1 MAARED
7 SRIARPPQPSNPLDA
22 QSSSP
27 SSAHSVLTK
36 GRARRA
42 MKMGSLASQVGSSY
56 LWTSL
61 RRPFLNSNRYK
72 QELLDLHLK
81 NARRVVEGSKQLRG
95 AFMKLVQMLS
105 MREDLLPGEAIDIL
119 RTTQASVPP
128 MDYRLI
134 SQQIRRELSKSPEQ
148 LFASFDPEAFAAASL
163 GQVHHARLKSGEE
176 VAVKIQYPG
185 VDHTVEQD
193 LGNLKLLLRTFQAIA
208 GDVMRQ
214 KIDTRAVYAELQERL
229 REELDYVNEA
239 RNIDEFRKLLAGD
252 QDILIPHVIKPL
264 STRRILTMSY
274 VDGYRLSDIFGG
286 GTDLELRTWVARK
299 YYELVWRQILEFGVL
314 HTDPQ
319 PGNYLV
325 TWHPKLGV
333 LDFGSV
339 RHFSE
344 PVRRASLQLAAALLE
359 RDDRSLATAL
369 IKLGYIE
376 REQNPAPM
384 VQIIYILFE
393 PVITDRMY
401 HPDEYDAVA
410 KATKVGELAFEYKL
424 YKSPRHSIFLL
435 RALIGLD
442 GIMKGLAVKMNY
454 YRLFRECVHNAARA
468 TAAS

>member
-1 MAARED
+1 MAGMERKT
-7 SRIARPPQPSNPLDA
+7 
-22 QSSSP
+22 
-27 SSAHSVLTK
+27 LTS

-61 RRPFLNSNRYK
+61 RRPFLNTARYQ
-72 QELLDLHLK
+72 QEVLDLHLK
-81 NARRVVEGSKQLRG
+81 NARRMVEGSKQLRG

-148 LFASFDPEAFAAASL
+148 LFASFDTEAFAAASL
-163 GQVHHARLKSGEE
+163 GQVHRARLKNGEE

-185 VDHTVEQD
+185 VDATVEQD
-193 LGNLKLLLRTFQAIA
+193 LGNLKLLLRTLQAIA
-208 GDVMRQ
+208 GDLMRQ
-214 KIDTRAVYAELQERL
+214 RIDTRSIYTELQERL

-239 RNIDEFRKLLAGD
+239 RNIDKFRSLLGSD
-252 QDILIPHVIKPL
+252 ETILIPRVIKAL
-264 STRRILTMSY
+264 STRRILTMTY
-274 VDGYRLSDIFGG
+274 IEGYRLADIFGEAA
-286 GTDLELRTWVARK
+286 DPELRTWVARK

-344 PVRRASLQLAAALLE
+344 TVRRASLQLAEAIVE
-359 RDDRSLATAL
+359 HDDRSLAAAL
-369 IKLGYIE
+369 LKLGYID
-376 REQNPAPM
+376 REQDPAPM
-384 VQIIYILFE
+384 ARIIYILFE
-393 PVITDRMY
+393 PVISDRMY
-401 HPDEYDAVA
+401 HPDEFDAVA
-410 KATKVGELAFEYKL
+410 KAATVGELAFEHKL

-442 GIMKGLAVKMNY
+442 GIMKGLGVEMNY
-454 YRLFRECVHNAARA
+454 CALFRECVRSAAA
-468 TAAS
+468 HAASS

>member
-1 MAARED
+1 MTDEM
-7 SRIARPPQPSNPLDA
+7 
-22 QSSSP
+22 
-27 SSAHSVLTK
+27 
-36 GRARRA
+36 RARRA

-61 RRPFLNSNRYK
+61 RRPFLNTARYE
-72 QELLDLHLK
+72 QELLAIHLK

-105 MREDLLPGEAIDIL
+105 MREDLLPGAAIDIL

-148 LFASFDPEAFAAASL
+148 LFASFDTDAFAAASL
-163 GQVHHARLKSGEE
+163 GQVHRAKLKSGEE

-185 VDHTVEQD
+185 VDATVEQD
-193 LGNLKLLLRTFQAIA
+193 LGNLKLLLRTFQTIA
-208 GDVMRQ
+208 GDLMRQ
-214 KIDTRAVYAELQERL
+214 KIDTKTIYTELQERL

-239 RNIDEFRKLLAGD
+239 RNIDEFRRLLAGD
-252 QDILIPHVIKPL
+252 EEILIPRVIKHL
-264 STRRILTMSY
+264 STRRVLTMTY
-274 VDGYRLSDIFGG
+274 IDGYRLVDIFSEV
-286 GTDLELRTWVARK
+286 TDLELRTWVARK
-299 YYELVWRQILEFGVL
+299 YYEVVWRQILEFGVL

-325 TWHPKLGV
+325 TYHPKLGV

-344 PVRRASLQLAAALLE
+344 PVRRASLQLAEAIIA
-359 RDDRSLATAL
+359 RDDRSLAAAL
-369 IKLGYIE
+369 LKLGYID
-376 REQNPAPM
+376 RAQDPAPM
-384 VQIIYILFE
+384 VRIIYILFE

-410 KATKVGELAFEYKL
+410 KAATVGELAFEHKL

-442 GIMKGLAVKMNY
+442 GIMKGLGVKMNY
-454 YRLFRECVHNAARA
+454 SALFRECVRAAAKA
-468 TAAS
+468 TA

>member
-1 MAARED
+1 MERKT
-7 SRIARPPQPSNPLDA
+7 
-22 QSSSP
+22 
-27 SSAHSVLTK
+27 LTS

-61 RRPFLNSNRYK
+61 RRPFLNSTRYE
-72 QELLDLHLK
+72 QELLDIHLK

-105 MREDLLPGEAIDIL
+105 MREDLLPGEAIGIL

-148 LFASFDPEAFAAASL
+148 LFASFDSEAFAAASL
-163 GQVHHARLKSGEE
+163 GQVHRARLKSGEE

-185 VDHTVEQD
+185 VDATVEQD

-208 GDVMRQ
+208 GDLMRQ
-214 KIDTRAVYAELQERL
+214 KIDTKTIYAELQERL

-239 RNIDEFRKLLAGD
+239 RNIDEFRRLLASED
-252 QDILIPHVIKPL
+252 NILIPKVITHL
-264 STRRILTMSY
+264 STRRVLTMTY
-274 VDGYRLSDIFGG
+274 IDGYRLADIFGEVAEP
-286 GTDLELRTWVARK
+286 ELRTWVARK
-299 YYELVWRQILEFGVL
+299 YYKLVWRQIFEFGVL

-319 PGNYLV
+319 PGNYVV

-344 PVRRASLQLAAALLE
+344 SVRRASLQLAEAIIAH
-359 RDDRSLATAL
+359 DDRSLALAL
-369 IKLGYIE
+369 LRLGYID
-376 REQNPAPM
+376 REQDPAPM

-410 KATKVGELAFEYKL
+410 KAATVGELAFEHKL

-442 GIMKGLAVKMNY
+442 GIMKGLGVKMNY
-454 YRLFRECVHNAARA
+454 SALFRECVRSAVQA
-468 TAAS
+468 TAA

>member
-1 MAARED
+1 VERK
-7 SRIARPPQPSNPLDA
+7 S
-22 QSSSP
+22 
-27 SSAHSVLTK
+27 LTS

-42 MKMGSLASQVGSSY
+42 MKIGSLASQVGSSY

-61 RRPFLNSNRYK
+61 RKPFLGSARYE
-72 QELLDLHLK
+72 QELLDMHLK
-81 NARRVVEGSKQLRG
+81 NARRMVEGSKELRG

-105 MREDLLPGEAIDIL
+105 MREDLLPGEAIDVL

-134 SQQIRRELSKSPEQ
+134 AQQIRGELSKAPEQ
-148 LFASFDPEAFAAASL
+148 LFASFDTQAFAAASL
-163 GQVHHARLKSGEE
+163 GQVHHARLKNGEE

-185 VDHTVEQD
+185 VEATVEQD
-193 LGNLKLLLRTFQAIA
+193 LGNLKLLLRTLQAIA
-208 GDVMRQ
+208 RDVMRQ
-214 KIDTRAVYAELQERL
+214 RIDTNAIYAELQERL

-239 RNIDEFRKLLAGD
+239 RNIDEFRRLLGSDDA
-252 QDILIPHVIKPL
+252 ILIPRVIKNL
-264 STRRILTMSY
+264 SSRRILTMTY
-274 VDGYRLSDIFGG
+274 IDGYRLADIFSEAA
-286 GTDLELRTWVARK
+286 DLELRTWVARK

-325 TWHPKLGV
+325 TWHPRLGV

-344 PVRRASLQLAAALLE
+344 TVRRASLQLAEAIIERNDRSVAAALL
-359 RDDRSLATAL
+359 
-369 IKLGYIE
+369 KLGYID
-376 REQNPAPM
+376 REQDPAPM
-384 VQIIYILFE
+384 VRIIYILFE

-401 HPDEYDAVA
+401 HPNEYDAVA
-410 KATKVGELAFEYKL
+410 KAAMVGELAFEHKL

-442 GIMKGLAVKMNY
+442 GIMKGLGVRMNY
-454 YRLFRECVHNAARA
+454 AALFRECVQNAARA
-468 TAAS
+468 NQT

>member
-1 MAARED
+1 MARTD
-7 SRIARPPQPSNPLDA
+7 
-22 QSSSP
+22 
-27 SSAHSVLTK
+27 HKTLTT

-42 MKMGSLASQVGSSY
+42 IKMGSLASQVGSSY

-61 RRPFLNSNRYK
+61 RRPFLNAARYE
-72 QELLDLHLK
+72 QELLEIHLK

-148 LFASFDPEAFAAASL
+148 LFASFETQAFAAASL
-163 GQVHHARLKSGEE
+163 GQVHRARLKNGEE

-185 VDHTVEQD
+185 VDATMEQD
-193 LGNLKLLLRTFQAIA
+193 LGNLKLLLRTFQTIA
-208 GDVMRQ
+208 ADVMRQ
-214 KIDTRAVYAELQERL
+214 KIDTKSIFAELQERL

-239 RNIDEFRKLLAGD
+239 RNIDEFRRLLGKD
-252 QDILIPHVIKPL
+252 DTILIPRVIKPL
-264 STRRILTMSY
+264 STRRVLTMTY
-274 VDGYRLSDIFGG
+274 IDGYRLADIFGDVA
-286 GTDLELRTWVARK
+286 DLELRTWVARK
-299 YYELVWRQILEFGVL
+299 YYELVWRQILEFGIL

-325 TWHPKLGV
+325 TWHPRLGV

-344 PVRRASLQLAAALLE
+344 TVRKASLQLAEAIIEHDDRALGAALL
-359 RDDRSLATAL
+359 R
-369 IKLGYIE
+369 LGYID
-376 REQNPAPM
+376 REQDRAPM

-393 PVITDRMY
+393 PVITDRLY

-410 KATKVGELAFEYKL
+410 KAATVGELAFEHKL

-442 GIMKGLAVKMNY
+442 GIMKGLGVKMNY
-454 YRLFRECVHNAARA
+454 CALFRECVRNAAS
-468 TAAS
+468 AAHA

>member
-1 MAARED
+1 MERK
-7 SRIARPPQPSNPLDA
+7 S
-22 QSSSP
+22 
-27 SSAHSVLTK
+27 LTS

-61 RRPFLNSNRYK
+61 RRPFLDNARYE
-72 QELLDLHLK
+72 QELLDIHLK
-81 NARRVVEGSKQLRG
+81 NARRMVEGSKELRG

-105 MREDLLPGEAIDIL
+105 MREDLLPGEAIDVL

-148 LFASFDPEAFAAASL
+148 LFASFDSEAFAAASL
-163 GQVHHARLKSGEE
+163 GQVHRARLKNGEE

-185 VDHTVEQD
+185 VDATVEQD
-193 LGNLKLLLRTFQAIA
+193 LGNLKLLLRTFQTIA
-208 GDVMRQ
+208 GDLMRQ
-214 KIDTRAVYAELQERL
+214 RIDTKAIYAELQERL

-239 RNIDEFRKLLAGD
+239 RNIDEFRRLLGKD
-252 QDILIPHVIKPL
+252 DSILIPRVIKNL
-264 STRRILTMSY
+264 SSRRVLTMTY
-274 VDGYRLSDIFGG
+274 IDGYRLADIFGEVA
-286 GTDLELRTWVARK
+286 DLELRTWVARK

-325 TWHPKLGV
+325 TWHPRLGV

-344 PVRRASLQLAAALLE
+344 PVRRASLQLAEAIIGH
-359 RDDRSLATAL
+359 DDRSLAAAL
-369 IKLGYIE
+369 LKLGYID
-376 REQNPAPM
+376 REQDPAPM

-401 HPDEYDAVA
+401 DPAEYDAVA
-410 KATKVGELAFEYKL
+410 KAATVGELAFEHKL

-454 YRLFRECVHNAARA
+454 SALFRECVQSAARA
-468 TAAS
+468 NHA

>member
-1 MAARED
+1 MERKT
-7 SRIARPPQPSNPLDA
+7 
-22 QSSSP
+22 
-27 SSAHSVLTK
+27 LTS

-42 MKMGSLASQVGSSY
+42 VKMGSIASQVGSSY

-61 RRPFLNSNRYK
+61 RRPFLNTARYE
-72 QELLDLHLK
+72 QELLDIHLK
-81 NARRVVEGSKQLRG
+81 NARRVVEGSKHLRG

-148 LFASFDPEAFAAASL
+148 LFASFDTEAFAAASL
-163 GQVHHARLKSGEE
+163 GQVHRARLKSGEE
-176 VAVKIQYPG
+176 VAVKVQYPG
-185 VDHTVEQD
+185 VDVTVEQD

-208 GDVMRQ
+208 RDLMRQ
-214 KIDTRAVYAELQERL
+214 KIDTNTIYAELQERL

-239 RNIDEFRKLLAGD
+239 RNIDEFRRLLDGD
-252 QDILIPHVIKPL
+252 DNILIPRVIKHL
-264 STRRILTMSY
+264 STRRVLTMTY
-274 VDGYRLSDIFGG
+274 IDGYRLADIFGEAA
-286 GTDLELRTWVARK
+286 DVELRTWVARK
-299 YYELVWRQILEFGVL
+299 YYELVWRQILEYGVL

-344 PVRRASLQLAAALLE
+344 SVRRASLQLAEAVTAH
-359 RDDRSLATAL
+359 DDRSLAAAL
-369 IKLGYIE
+369 LKLGYID
-376 REQNPAPM
+376 REQDPAPM
-384 VQIIYILFE
+384 VRIIYILFE
-393 PVITDRMY
+393 PVITDRAY

-410 KATKVGELAFEYKL
+410 KAATVGELAFEHKL

-442 GIMKGLAVKMNY
+442 GIMKGLGVKMNY
-454 YRLFRECVHNAARA
+454 CELFRECVRSATQAAGRA
-468 TAAS
+468 

>member
-1 MAARED
+1 MTERKT
-7 SRIARPPQPSNPLDA
+7 
-22 QSSSP
+22 
-27 SSAHSVLTK
+27 LTN

-61 RRPFLNSNRYK
+61 RRPFLNTARYE
-72 QELLDLHLK
+72 QELLAIHLK

-105 MREDLLPGEAIDIL
+105 MREDLLPGAAIDIL

-148 LFASFDPEAFAAASL
+148 LFASFDTDAFAAASL
-163 GQVHHARLKSGEE
+163 GQVHRAKLKSGEE

-185 VDHTVEQD
+185 VDATVEQD
-193 LGNLKLLLRTFQAIA
+193 LGNLKLLLRTFQTIA
-208 GDVMRQ
+208 GDLMRQ
-214 KIDTRAVYAELQERL
+214 KIDTKTIYTELQERL

-239 RNIDEFRKLLAGD
+239 RNIDEFRRLLAGD
-252 QDILIPHVIKPL
+252 EEILIPRVIKHL
-264 STRRILTMSY
+264 STRRVLTMTY
-274 VDGYRLSDIFGG
+274 IDGYRLVDIFSEV
-286 GTDLELRTWVARK
+286 TDLELRTWVARK
-299 YYELVWRQILEFGVL
+299 YYEVVWRQILEFGVL

-325 TWHPKLGV
+325 TYHPKLGV

-344 PVRRASLQLAAALLE
+344 PVRRASLQLAEAIIA
-359 RDDRSLATAL
+359 RDDRSLAAAL
-369 IKLGYIE
+369 LKLGYID
-376 REQNPAPM
+376 RAQDPAPM
-384 VQIIYILFE
+384 VRIIYILFE

-410 KATKVGELAFEYKL
+410 KAATVGELAFEHKL

-435 RALIGLD
+435 RVLIGLD
-442 GIMKGLAVKMNY
+442 GIMKGLGVKMNY
-454 YRLFRECVHNAARA
+454 SALFRECVRAAAKA
-468 TAAS
+468 TA

>member
-1 MAARED
+1 MERKT
-7 SRIARPPQPSNPLDA
+7 
-22 QSSSP
+22 
-27 SSAHSVLTK
+27 LTS

-61 RRPFLNSNRYK
+61 RRPFLNTARYE
-72 QELLDLHLK
+72 QELLDIHLK
-81 NARRVVEGSKQLRG
+81 NARRIVEGSKQLRG

-119 RTTQASVPP
+119 RTTQANVPP

-148 LFASFDPEAFAAASL
+148 LFASFETEAFAAASL
-163 GQVHHARLKSGEE
+163 GQVHRARLKSGEE

-185 VDHTVEQD
+185 VDATVEQD
-193 LGNLKLLLRTFQAIA
+193 LGNLKLLLRTLQAIA
-208 GDVMRQ
+208 GDLMRQ
-214 KIDTRAVYAELQERL
+214 KIDTKTIYAELQERL
-229 REELDYVNEA
+229 REELDYINEA
-239 RNIDEFRKLLAGD
+239 HNIDEFRRILDGD
-252 QDILIPHVIKPL
+252 DSILIPRVIKHL
-264 STRRILTMSY
+264 STRRILTMTY
-274 VDGYRLSDIFGG
+274 IEGYRLADIF
-286 GTDLELRTWVARK
+286 DEAAELELRTWVARK
-299 YYELVWRQILEFGVL
+299 YYQLVWRQILEFGVL

-344 PVRRASLQLAAALLE
+344 SVRRASLQLAEAIIAH
-359 RDDRSLATAL
+359 DDRSLAAAL
-369 IKLGYIE
+369 LKLGYID
-376 REQNPAPM
+376 REQDPAPM
-384 VQIIYILFE
+384 VRIIYILFE

-410 KATKVGELAFEYKL
+410 KAATVGELAFEHKL

-442 GIMKGLAVKMNY
+442 GIMKGLGVKMNY
-454 YRLFRECVHNAARA
+454 CALFRECVRNAAHA
-468 TAAS
+468 GGA